1 MPSNTY
7 NSHTE
12 YADQLYQ
19 SARDSKDLPMP
30 DGFAQ
35 QHSEKL
41 IGFIKGEIEN
51 NGGAISFQ
59 DYMELALYAPGLG
72 YYAAGSAKL
81 GEEGDFITAPEIS
94 PLFSQAL
101 ANAILPVLELG
112 NYHESEV
119 ESELE
124 LDHELDHEQIILEV
138 GAGRGRMAA
147 DILVYLKQ
155 QNKLPK
161 EYWILELS
169 ADLRQRQKL
178 TIEEIAPELIDKVKW
193 LDALPDKF
201 SGVII
206 ANELLDAMPVQLFQK
221 KENDINE
228 VNVTWRDDKFA
239 FQLQSSFDERLIE
252 RIKNIEAELGQEF
265 NTGYVSEINFAA
277 EDWLKSIAERLQRGV
292 IVLVD
297 YGFPRH
303 EYYHEQRTQG
313 TLMCHYRH
321 RSHPDAFVYPGLQ
334 DITAHVDFTAI
345 ADSALEAGL
354 RVIGYT
360 NQASFLIGAGL
371 MEFAVLTEESKV
383 QLQIEVAS
391 QIKKLTLPHEMGEL
405 FKVIGFSKNC
415 DVSLPAFQFRDLRES
430 L

>member
-1 MPSNTY
+1 MSSDY
-7 NSHTE
+7 QNSYSE
-12 YADQLYQ
+12 QLYQ
-19 SARDSKDLPMP
+19 SSRESKDLPVP
-30 DGFAQ
+30 GDVAQ

-41 IGFIKGEIEN
+41 IAMIKHDIEK

-59 DYMELALYAPGLG
+59 RYMELALYAPGLG

-81 GEEGDFITAPEIS
+81 GDEGDFVTAPEIS
-94 PLFSQAL
+94 VLFSQAL
-101 ANAILPVLELG
+101 ANAVLPVIKQD
-112 NYHESEV
+112 EV
-119 ESELE
+119 
-124 LDHELDHEQIILEV
+124 ILEV

-147 DILVYLKQ
+147 DILLYLKQ

-169 ADLRQRQKL
+169 ADLRQRQKQ

-193 LDALPDKF
+193 LNELPESF
-201 SGVII
+201 SGVVL

-228 VNVTWRDDKFA
+228 VNVVWRNERFA
-239 FQLQSSFDERLIE
+239 FQLKSSFDERLIVRTKE
-252 RIKNIEAELGQEF
+252 IESQLGVDF
-265 NTGYVSEINFAA
+265 TAGYISEINFAA
-277 EDWLKSIAERLQRGV
+277 EDWIKSIAERMQSGV
-292 IVLVD
+292 VILID

-303 EYYHEQRTQG
+303 EYYHEQRGQG
-313 TLMCHYRH
+313 TIMCHYRH

-334 DITAHVDFTAI
+334 DITAHVDFTAM
-345 ADSALEAGL
+345 ADSALEAGMK
-354 RVIGYT
+354 VIGYT
-360 NQASFLIGAGL
+360 NQVSFLMGSGLAELAALDKEPDVKKQMDIAG
-371 MEFAVLTEESKV
+371 
-383 QLQIEVAS
+383 

-415 DVSLPAFQFRDLRES
+415 DAVLPAFSFRDLREY